1 MFFCL
6 PSVVFAFS
14 ATRTAHVC
22 HIPRLS
28 EVLMWAWS
36 FADYADNLV
45 GYFLHYCLLLDFLF
59 LSGINALGWTTFNSP
74 STSTTTSVSPLNI
87 SGVKLSTFAKCVP
100 PHFKVFDSH
109 SLAEFQFFYSHG
121 SFSLLISTRRANSIE
136 INRLPIE
143 PSFFGFARLMYGPP
157 LM

>member
-22 HIPRLS
+22 HVSRLS
-28 EVLMWAWS
+28 EVLMWAGS

-59 LSGINALGWTTFNSP
+59 LSGINAFGWTTFNSP
-74 STSTTTSVSPLNI
+74 STSTTTSVSPLNM
-87 SGVKLSTFAKCVP
+87 SGVKLSTFAKCVPP

-109 SLAEFQFFYSHG
+109 SLAEFQFFGIHCYLVLRIS
-121 SFSLLISTRRANSIE
+121 SRVFS
-136 INRLPIE
+136 
-143 PSFFGFARLMYGPP
+143 P
-157 LM
+157 LSPCSMPWPTIAPV